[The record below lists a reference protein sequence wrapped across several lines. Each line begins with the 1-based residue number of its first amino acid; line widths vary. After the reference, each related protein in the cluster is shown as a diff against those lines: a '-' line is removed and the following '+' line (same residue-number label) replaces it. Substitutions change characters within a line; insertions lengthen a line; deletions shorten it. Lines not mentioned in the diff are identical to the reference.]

1 MPVEFRKLTGAGAS
15 EESLL
20 PELLHALSQPLT
32 ALRCSL
38 ELTLLQPRNSEEYR
52 KRLRE
57 SLDLTKD
64 ITTLTAGI
72 RELLEVEQ
80 PGSRTQTAAFDKI
93 LQTTVRE
100 LLPVADSMG
109 VGVSMICAPA
119 LLTHGDGDRFYK
131 ALFYLIEF
139 FLSFAHAGDELS
151 LQASPEGDEIAF
163 VMQLIQSLRR
173 ETGSG
178 DSKAQ
183 GNARTYLA
191 FLIARRVIE
200 VEGGRVEFEPEDGQI
215 SLRARLPLLTSGL
228 EDIGVDTLQFDR
240 AILEG
245 EG

>member
-1 MPVEFRKLTGAGAS
+1 MPVESHKLTGAGAS

-64 ITTLTAGI
+64 ITTLAAGI

-80 PGSRTQTAAFDKI
+80 PSSRTQTVAFDKI

-119 LLTHGDGDRFYK
+119 LLVRGDGDRFYK

-139 FLSFAHAGDELS
+139 FLSFARPGDELN

-163 VMQLIQSLRR
+163 VIQLIRR
-173 ETGSG
+173 LPREIGSR
-178 DSKAQ
+178 DSKSQ
-183 GNARTYLA
+183 RNARTYLA
-191 FLIARRVIE
+191 FLIARRVFE

-215 SLRARLPLLTSGL
+215 SLRARLPLMTSAL
-228 EDIGVDTLQFDR
+228 EEIAVETR
-240 AILEG
+240 AYIAPS
-245 EG
+245 

>member
-1 MPVEFRKLTGAGAS
+1 MPVESLKVSATGAA

-57 SLDLTKD
+57 SLDLTEE
-64 ITTLTAGI
+64 ITTLAAGI

-80 PGSRTQTAAFDKI
+80 RRSGEQRVVFDKV

-119 LLTHGDGDRFYK
+119 LFVHGDGDRFYK
-131 ALFYLIEF
+131 ALFYMIEF
-139 FLSFAHAGDELS
+139 FLSFSHPGDELS
-151 LQASPEGDEIAF
+151 LQANPEGAEIVVAL
-163 VMQLIQSLRR
+163 QLIRR
-173 ETGSG
+173 LATKPGGEA
-178 DSKAQ
+178 SKSRR
-183 GNARTYLA
+183 NAKTYLA
-191 FLIARRVIE
+191 FLIARRVFE

-215 SLRARLPLLTSGL
+215 SLHVRLPLMTPVL
-228 EDIGVDTLQFDR
+228 
-240 AILEG
+240 
-245 EG
+245 